1 MAAKR
6 VCLAITAL
14 FVVSLAVVIGKRMS
28 AEAMAVVI
36 GVIFGV
42 AASIPTSLL
51 IVAATRRA
59 QEREADQLRSL
70 REQQRSV
77 PPVIVV
83 SPSGGQAMPWFSPL
97 QVPSMPDTLDG
108 LATRRFRVVGDEET
122 VLDGPELPGDRRRGR
137 EWIGG

>member
-1 MAAKR
+1 MTAKR
-6 VCLAITAL
+6 VVVGVAAL

-51 IVAATRRA
+51 IVAVTRRV

-70 REQQRSV
+70 REQQRSA

-83 SPSGGQAMPWFSPL
+83 GPTGGQAMPWFSPF
-97 QVPSMPDTLDG
+97 QMPSMPDMEY
-108 LATRRFRVVGDEET
+108 APAARRFRVVGEEET
-122 VLDGPELPGDRRRGR
+122 ALESPERSSGGRRSRGWIDG
-137 EWIGG
+137 